1 MNIAYATAFPLQ
13 LALGSQWQ
21 DEQNELTK
29 NLTAGSASVYL
40 AVATVCAG
48 VSFIWMAR
56 VDTFAEKAA
65 QTEFYNSC
73 ALAWYFGVG
82 LLLSVGLY
90 EILPSSSVSKEIR
103 GLTLVAGSYLV
114 ATAALLYPAI
124 NFISERGGCM
134 SALDAAHIHPY
145 TASIFYDY
153 VVCTLTTALWILHRL
168 SSVSLLKLAA
178 GGSIGSICLV
188 LLAFVAPAAALVMLL
203 VNELKVET
211 VKQQHQEQVRGRA
224 TVGKGD

>member
-21 DEQNELTK
+21 DERNGLTE

-90 EILPSSSVSKEIR
+90 VNSTELIYFEGNSWADFGCWVLSCGDRSTVIPCHQLHLREGR
-103 GLTLVAGSYLV
+103 
-114 ATAALLYPAI
+114 LY
-124 NFISERGGCM
+124 
-134 SALDAAHIHPY
+134 
-145 TASIFYDY
+145 
-153 VVCTLTTALWILHRL
+153 
-168 SSVSLLKLAA
+168 
-178 GGSIGSICLV
+178 
-188 LLAFVAPAAALVMLL
+188 
-203 VNELKVET
+203 
-211 VKQQHQEQVRGRA
+211 
-224 TVGKGD
+224 VGT

>member
-1 MNIAYATAFPLQ
+1 MNIAYATTFPLQ
-13 LALGSQWQ
+13 LALGSQRQ
-21 DEQNELTK
+21 DELAK
-29 NLTAGSASVYL
+29 NLAAGSASVYL

-56 VDTFAEKAA
+56 VDTFAEQAA

-90 EILPSSSVSKEIR
+90 EILPRSTVSKEIR

-114 ATAALLYPAI
+114 ATAALLCPAI
-124 NFISERGGCM
+124 NFVSERGGCM
-134 SALDAAHIHPY
+134 SALDAAHIHAY
-145 TASIFYDY
+145 SASIFYDY
-153 VVCTLTTALWILHRL
+153 AVCTLTTVLWILYRL

-178 GGSIGSICLV
+178 GGTIGSVCLV

-211 VKQQHQEQVRGRA
+211 VKQHHQEQVG
-224 TVGKGD
+224 GKAG